1 MEPAEFLTTA
11 AACGALLVSAVSAA
25 FAARSARETRRQ
37 ADVAELATEHA
48 QQSGVGAI
56 VIHFTSRFFELM
68 KDGPRFDDPAWTYQ
82 YWSLQATEFYFFDN
96 GWLPSFLY
104 ELWMV
109 EMVTGY
115 RSFPETKDSHRHY
128 LDRYAAN
135 YPSIVSFFAHLADIA
150 TTDFDSERDRNLAV
164 SELVSSWRQGTAP
177 APRQR
182 GTSRTRV

>member
-1 MEPAEFLTTA
+1 MERAEVLTA
-11 AACGALLVSAVSAA
+11 AAAYGALLASFVSVVL
-25 FAARSARETRRQ
+25 AARSAREARRQ
-37 ADVAELATEHA
+37 ADVAERATEHA

-68 KDGPRFDDPAWTYQ
+68 KGGPRFDDPDWTYQ

-104 ELWMV
+104 EIWMV

-115 RSFPETKDSHRHY
+115 RSFPGTKDSHHY
-128 LDRYAAN
+128 LERYAAN
-135 YPSIVSFFAHLADIA
+135 YPSIVRFFAHLADIA

-164 SELVSSWRQGTAP
+164 SSLVSSWRKGTVP

-182 GTSRTRV
+182 TTSRTRP